1 MGSASLGGGHPPG
14 GLDGAPQP
22 NPYEDPRCQ
31 ETDAPSERIVPIFS
45 AVLQAE
51 RRSPLATCSVFMAVC
66 WCINVTAPHPS

>member
-1 MGSASLGGGHPPG
+1 MFLPSHA
-14 GLDGAPQP
+14 P
-22 NPYEDPRCQ
+22 NPYEDPRYQ

-66 WCINVTAPHPS
+66 WCINVTAPHPA